1 MSLRAR
7 VKTKIADP
15 IVEQL
20 TQGLSPEKIAL
31 TVAVGLTIAVNPVV
45 GTTTVLC
52 FFAAWALRLNQPII
66 QAVNWSSYALQLLLI
81 FPFIRLGERIF
92 AAAPE
97 TRSLQ
102 ELVAMAKADA
112 LGTIR
117 TLGATIGHAVVG
129 LGPRRAAAHGRDLL
143 RDPAFLSRPRAP
155 RRRKPEPGRR
165 RSGLSIVGGRRQP
178 QEYPSSSG
186 SALTARARAR
196 GAV

>member
-7 VKTKIADP
+7 IKTKVADP
-15 IVEQL
+15 IAEQL

-66 QAVNWSSYALQLLLI
+66 QAVNFSSYALQLLLI
-81 FPFIRLGERIF
+81 FPFIRLGEWIF

-112 LGTIR
+112 FGTIR

-129 LGPRRAAAHGRDLL
+129 WVLVAPLLTAAIYFGTRPLFRALARRVAASRSRGID
-143 RDPAFLSRPRAP
+143 DPA
-155 RRRKPEPGRR
+155 
-165 RSGLSIVGGRRQP
+165 
-178 QEYPSSSG
+178 
-186 SALTARARAR
+186 
-196 GAV
+196 

>member
-1 MSLRAR
+1 MSLQAR
-7 VKTKIADP
+7 LKAKIADP

-81 FPFIRLGERIF
+81 FPFIRLGEWIF

-112 LGTIR
+112 FGTVR
-117 TLGATIGHAVVG
+117 TLGATIAHAVVG
-129 LGPRRAAAHGRDLL
+129 WALVAPLLTAAIYFATRPFFRALARRVAANRSRGAD
-143 RDPAFLSRPRAP
+143 DPA
-155 RRRKPEPGRR
+155 
-165 RSGLSIVGGRRQP
+165 
-178 QEYPSSSG
+178 
-186 SALTARARAR
+186 
-196 GAV
+196 